1 MGIRRDK
8 RSDGHL
14 GRGLLASI
22 LLHAQVIL
30 PLVVLAM
37 VYGKRESNE
46 VDLSF
51 ESVKESEL
59 PAGLPTVEEPA
70 QPDQQPQQPPKKAP
84 KLATLARPP
93 EPEIELPP
101 PEKLPPIPKPPEKPL
116 AQLPPPKPAEPSPPV
131 QPPPE
136 RLHQKIVELDM
147 GKDVE
152 APENAKYLADKN
164 NRTEEET
171 RARETNL
178 EREQAGQEAHPSDQE
193 DKIAGLADR
202 EARPEK
208 RAGQSG
214 PRPLPESFQPEAP
227 SKATLSMRTPGP
239 RKVENAEPENMSP
252 DGMRLVP
259 EEEQRRSRGA
269 DGGPPTRLRLTRGQ
283 YESVFGTDAEA
294 AAALAKAERSK
305 RKGNSAVRRERVRS
319 ALENFITEVKPGNQ
333 TALNTR
339 AVPFAQFITRM
350 HRKIHELWAFGF
362 MAGLDSKPSSS
373 PLNDPSL
380 VAKLEI
386 VLDGQGN
393 VDRVAMVKSSGMT
406 VYDSA
411 AIDVVYSAAP
421 YPTPPP
427 TILSGDGKVYL
438 HWTFHRNEEAC
449 GTAGVDT
456 FILNNGPKNRETR
469 KPDGK
474 NAG

>member
-1 MGIRRDK
+1 
-8 RSDGHL
+8 
-14 GRGLLASI
+14 
-22 LLHAQVIL
+22 
-30 PLVVLAM
+30 
-37 VYGKRESNE
+37 

-51 ESVKESEL
+51 ESVKEGEL

-70 QPDQQPQQPPKKAP
+70 PPDRQPPHSKAP
-84 KLATLARPP
+84 NPAASAKPP

-101 PEKLPPIPKPPEKPL
+101 PEKLPPIPKPPEKQL
-116 AQLPPPKPAEPSPPV
+116 AQLPPPEPEQPPPPV

-147 GKDVE
+147 GKNVE
-152 APENAKYLADKN
+152 APDNAKYLADKN

-193 DKIAGLADR
+193 DKIAGLEDR
-202 EARPEK
+202 EARPAK
-208 RAGQSG
+208 VGQAG

-227 SKATLSMRTPGP
+227 GKATLSMRTPGS
-239 RKVENAEPENMSP
+239 RKVESAEPETMSA
-252 DGMRLVP
+252 DGLRLVP
-259 EEEQRRSRGA
+259 EEEQRSSRGE
-269 DGGPPTRLRLTRGQ
+269 DGGPPARLRLTRAQ
-283 YESVFGTDAEA
+283 YESAFGTDAEA
-294 AAALAKAERSK
+294 AAALAKAERS
-305 RKGNSAVRRERVRS
+305 RRRGNSAARRERVRS

-362 MAGLDSKPSSS
+362 MAGLDGKPTSS
-373 PLNDPSL
+373 PLNNPSL

-393 VDRVAMVKSSGMT
+393 VDRVAMVKSSGLT

-456 FILNNGPKNRETR
+456 FILNNGPKSPERTVR
-469 KPDGK
+469 PSGK

>member
-1 MGIRRDK
+1 MGIRRN
-8 RSDGHL
+8 RQSRGHL

-22 LLHAQVIL
+22 LLHAQIIL
-30 PLVVLAM
+30 PLVVLAL

-51 ESVKESEL
+51 ESVKENEL
-59 PAGLPTVEEPA
+59 PAGLPEVEEPTPA
-70 QPDQQPQQPPKKAP
+70 ERRSHDSKMQRLTQLEKQ
-84 KLATLARPP
+84 P
-93 EPEIELPP
+93 EPRIELPP
-101 PEKLPPIPKPPEKPL
+101 PEKLPPIPKPQETPVAP
-116 AQLPPPKPAEPSPPV
+116 LPPPKPQEPP
-131 QPPPE
+131 QPQPE

-152 APENAKYLADKN
+152 APENATYLAEKN
-164 NRTEEET
+164 NRTENET
-171 RARETNL
+171 RASETNL

-193 DKIAGLADR
+193 DKIAGLEDR
-202 EARPEK
+202 AARAEK
-208 RAGQSG
+208 RADQAGE
-214 PRPLPESFQPEAP
+214 RALPESFRPEAP
-227 SKATLSMRTPGP
+227 GKATLSMRGP
-239 RKVENAEPENMSP
+239 HKAERSEQEILSP
-252 DGMRLVP
+252 DGLRFLP
-259 EEEQRRSRGA
+259 DEEQRSSRGA
-269 DGGPPTRLRLTRGQ
+269 DGGPSSRLRLTRRQ

-305 RKGNSAVRRERVRS
+305 HKGKFAERRERVRS

-362 MAGLDSKPSSS
+362 MAGLDSKPASL
-373 PLNDPSL
+373 PLNNPAL
-380 VAKLEI
+380 LAKLEI

-393 VDRVAMVKSSGMT
+393 VDRVAVVRSSGLT
-406 VYDSA
+406 IYDSA

-427 TILSGDGKVYL
+427 TILSGNGKVYI

-456 FILNNGPKNRETR
+456 FILNNGPKVPEKRS
-469 KPDGK
+469 G
-474 NAG
+474 

>member
-1 MGIRRDK
+1 MRTRRNK
-8 RSDGHL
+8 RPNGYL
-14 GRGLLASI
+14 GRGLLASL
-22 LLHAQVIL
+22 LLHGQVIL
-30 PLVVLAM
+30 PLVILAL

-51 ESVKESEL
+51 DSVKENEL
-59 PAGLPTVEEPA
+59 PAGLPTVDEPEPPEK
-70 QPDQQPQQPPKKAP
+70 QPREKAAH
-84 KLATLARPP
+84 KLAQSEKTP
-93 EPEIELPP
+93 EPEIEAPP
-101 PEKLPPIPKPPEKPL
+101 PEKMPPIPKLPEKPL
-116 AQLPPPKPAEPSPPV
+116 VQLPPPKPEEPP

-164 NRTEEET
+164 NRTENET

-178 EREQAGQEAHPSDQE
+178 EREQAGQEAHPSDE
-193 DKIAGLADR
+193 KDKIAGLEDR

-208 RAGQSG
+208 RAGQSSE
-214 PRPLPESFQPEAP
+214 RPLPESFQPEAP
-227 SKATLSMRTPGP
+227 RKATLSMRTP
-239 RKVENAEPENMSP
+239 RKVESAERETISP
-252 DGMRLVP
+252 DGMRLAP
-259 EEEQRRSRGA
+259 ESERSRGN
-269 DGGPPTRLRLTRGQ
+269 DGGPAARLRLTRRQ

-294 AAALAKAERSK
+294 SAALAKAQRSQ
-305 RKGNSAVRRERVRS
+305 RKGKFAERRERVRS

-339 AVPFAQFITRM
+339 AAPFAQFITRM

-362 MAGLDSKPSSS
+362 MAGMDDKPASV
-373 PLNDPSL
+373 PLNNPAL

-393 VDRVAMVKSSGMT
+393 VDRVAVVRSSGLT
-406 VYDSA
+406 IYDSA

-427 TILSGDGKVYL
+427 TILSGNGKVYI

-449 GTAGVDT
+449 GTAGVDY
-456 FILNNGPKNRETR
+456 FILNNGPKAPEKTA
-469 KPDGK
+469 PASGK

>member
-1 MGIRRDK
+1 MSTRRSK
-8 RSDGHL
+8 RPDGHL
-14 GRGLLASI
+14 GRGLLVSI

-30 PLVVLAM
+30 PLVILAS

-51 ESVKESEL
+51 EPVKENEL
-59 PAGLPTVEEPA
+59 PAGLPAVEEPA
-70 QPDQQPQQPPKKAP
+70 PPEKRPRDKKTQE
-84 KLATLARPP
+84 LAQSEKQP
-93 EPEIELPP
+93 EPEIEVPP
-101 PEKLPPIPKPPEKPL
+101 PEKLPPMPKPPETPL
-116 AQLPPPKPAEPSPPV
+116 AQLPPPKPQEPP

-136 RLHQKIVELDM
+136 QLHQKIVELDM

-152 APENAKYLADKN
+152 APENAKYLAEKN
-164 NRTEEET
+164 NRTENET

-193 DKIAGLADR
+193 DKIAGLEDR
-202 EARPEK
+202 AARPEK
-208 RAGQSG
+208 RAGQAG
-214 PRPLPESFQPEAP
+214 ERVLPESFRSEAP
-227 SKATLSMRTPGP
+227 GKATLSMRSP
-239 RKVENAEPENMSP
+239 RQSVEPEALSP
-252 DGMRLVP
+252 DGMRFVP
-259 EEEQRRSRGA
+259 DEERRMSRST
-269 DGGPPTRLRLTRGQ
+269 DGGPGARLRLTRRQ

-305 RKGNSAVRRERVRS
+305 HKGKFAERRERVRS

-339 AVPFAQFITRM
+339 AAPFAQFITRM

-362 MAGLDSKPSSS
+362 MAGMDDKPASV
-373 PLNDPSL
+373 PLNNPAL

-393 VDRVAMVKSSGMT
+393 VDRVAVVRSSGLT
-406 VYDSA
+406 IYDSA

-427 TILSGDGKVYL
+427 TILSGNGKVYI

-449 GTAGVDT
+449 GTAGVDY
-456 FILNNGPKNRETR
+456 FILNNGIKSPEKKNS
-469 KPDGK
+469 G
-474 NAG
+474 

>member
-1 MGIRRDK
+1 MSTRRSK
-8 RSDGHL
+8 RPDGHL
-14 GRGLLASI
+14 GRGLLVSI

-30 PLVVLAM
+30 PLVILAS

-51 ESVKESEL
+51 EPVKENEL
-59 PAGLPTVEEPA
+59 PAGLPAVEEPA
-70 QPDQQPQQPPKKAP
+70 PPEKRPRDKKTQE
-84 KLATLARPP
+84 LAQSEKQP
-93 EPEIELPP
+93 EPEIEVPP
-101 PEKLPPIPKPPEKPL
+101 PEKLPPMPKPPETPL
-116 AQLPPPKPAEPSPPV
+116 AQLPPPKPQEPP

-136 RLHQKIVELDM
+136 QLHQKIVELDM

-152 APENAKYLADKN
+152 APENAKYLAEKN
-164 NRTEEET
+164 NRTENET

-193 DKIAGLADR
+193 DKIAGLEDR
-202 EARPEK
+202 AARPEK
-208 RAGQSG
+208 RAGQAG
-214 PRPLPESFQPEAP
+214 ERVLPESFRSEAP
-227 SKATLSMRTPGP
+227 GKATLSMRSP
-239 RKVENAEPENMSP
+239 RQSVEPEALSP
-252 DGMRLVP
+252 DGMRFVP
-259 EEEQRRSRGA
+259 DEERRMSRST
-269 DGGPPTRLRLTRGQ
+269 DGGPGARLRLTRRQ

-305 RKGNSAVRRERVRS
+305 HKGKFAERRERVRS

-362 MAGLDSKPSSS
+362 MAGLDNKSASL
-373 PLNDPSL
+373 PLNNPSL
-380 VAKLEI
+380 LAKLEI

-393 VDRVAMVKSSGMT
+393 VDRVAVVRSSGLT
-406 VYDSA
+406 IYDSA

-427 TILSGDGKVYL
+427 TILSGNGKVYI

-449 GTAGVDT
+449 GTAGVDY
-456 FILNNGPKNRETR
+456 FILNNGPKSSE
-469 KPDGK
+469 KAEKHSG
-474 NAG
+474 

>member
-1 MGIRRDK
+1 MDTRRK
-8 RSDGHL
+8 QRPDGHI

-30 PLVVLAM
+30 PLVILAT

-59 PAGLPTVEEPA
+59 PAGLPAVEEPE
-70 QPDQQPQQPPKKAP
+70 PPEKRPSEKKTQ
-84 KLATLARPP
+84 KLAQLQKQP
-93 EPEIELPP
+93 EPEVELPP
-101 PEKLPPIPKPPEKPL
+101 PEKLPPIPKPQEKPL
-116 AQLPPPKPAEPSPPV
+116 AQLLPPPKPEERP

-136 RLHQKIVELDM
+136 RPHQKIVELDM

-152 APENAKYLADKN
+152 APENAKYLAEKN
-164 NRTEEET
+164 NRTENET

-178 EREQAGQEAHPSDQE
+178 EREQSGQEAHPSDQE
-193 DKIAGLADR
+193 DKIAALEDR
-202 EARPEK
+202 AARPEK
-208 RAGQSG
+208 RAGQG
-214 PRPLPESFQPEAP
+214 GERPLPESFRSEAP
-227 SKATLSMRTPGP
+227 GKATLAMRGP
-239 RKVENAEPENMSP
+239 RKAESVEREAISA
-252 DGMRLVP
+252 DGMRFQP
-259 EEEQRRSRGA
+259 DEEQPSSRGG
-269 DGGPPTRLRLTRGQ
+269 DRGPGARLRLSRKQ
-283 YESVFGTDAEA
+283 YESLFGTDAEA

-305 RKGNSAVRRERVRS
+305 RKGKFAERRERVRS
-319 ALENFITEVKPGNQ
+319 ALENFINEVKPGNQ

-339 AVPFAQFITRM
+339 AAPFAQFITRM

-362 MAGLDSKPSSS
+362 MAGLDSKPSSLA
-373 PLNDPSL
+373 LNDLNL

-393 VDRVAMVKSSGMT
+393 VDRVGVVRSSGLT

-427 TILSGDGKVYL
+427 TILSGNGKVYI

-449 GTAGVDT
+449 GTAGVDY
-456 FILNNGPKNRETR
+456 FILNNGTKSPEKTA
-469 KPDGK
+469 PPSGK

>member
-1 MGIRRDK
+1 MRIRRNQ

-14 GRGLLASI
+14 GRGLLLSVF
-22 LLHAQVIL
+22 LHAQIIL
-30 PLVVLAM
+30 PLVILASI
-37 VYGKRESNE
+37 YGKRESNE

-51 ESVKESEL
+51 ESVKPSEL
-59 PAGLPTVEEPA
+59 PAGLPEVEELPPPQE
-70 QPDQQPQQPPKKAP
+70 QPSEKKPQ
-84 KLATLARPP
+84 KLAQSEKKP
-93 EPEIELPP
+93 EREIELPP
-101 PEKLPPIPKPPEKPL
+101 PEKLPPVPKPPEKPL
-116 AQLPPPKPAEPSPPV
+116 AQLPPAKPEEPL

-136 RLHQKIVELDM
+136 RTHQKIVELDM

-152 APENAKYLADKN
+152 APDNAKYLAEKN
-164 NRTEEET
+164 NRTDNET

-178 EREQAGQEAHPSDQE
+178 EREQAGQEAHRSDQE
-193 DKIAGLADR
+193 DKIAGLEDR
-202 EARPEK
+202 AERPEK
-208 RAGQSG
+208 RAGQTG
-214 PRPLPESFQPEAP
+214 ERPLPESFRPEAP
-227 SKATLSMRTPGP
+227 NKATLSMRGP
-239 RKVENAEPENMSP
+239 RRVESVERETISP
-252 DGMRLVP
+252 DGTRLVP
-259 EEEQRRSRGA
+259 DEEQRSSRATDGSPGA
-269 DGGPPTRLRLTRGQ
+269 RLRLTRRQ

-305 RKGNSAVRRERVRS
+305 RKGKSAERRERVRS

-339 AVPFAQFITRM
+339 AAPFAQFITRM

-362 MAGLDSKPSSS
+362 MAGLDNKSASL

-380 VAKLEI
+380 LAKLEI

-393 VDRVAMVKSSGMT
+393 VDRVAVVRSSGLT
-406 VYDSA
+406 IYDSA

-427 TILSGDGKVYL
+427 TILSGNGKVYI

-449 GTAGVDT
+449 GTAGVDY
-456 FILNNGPKNRETR
+456 FILNNGPKTPE
-469 KPDGK
+469 KAAPASGK

>member
-1 MGIRRDK
+1 MGIRRKK
-8 RSDGHL
+8 RSAGHL
-14 GRGLLASI
+14 GRGLLASL

-30 PLVVLAM
+30 PLVILASI
-37 VYGKRESNE
+37 YGERESNE

-51 ESVKESEL
+51 EQVKESEL
-59 PAGLPTVEEPA
+59 PAGLPSVEEPV
-70 QPDQQPQQPPKKAP
+70 PPEQRMRDKKAQ
-84 KLATLARPP
+84 KLAQSEKEP

-101 PEKLPPIPKPPEKPL
+101 PEKLPRIPKPQEKPL
-116 AQLPPPKPAEPSPPV
+116 AQLPPPKLEEPP

-136 RLHQKIVELDM
+136 QPHQKIVELDM

-164 NRTEEET
+164 NRTENET

-193 DKIAGLADR
+193 DKIAGLEDR
-202 EARPEK
+202 AARPEK
-208 RAGQSG
+208 RAGQTSE
-214 PRPLPESFQPEAP
+214 RSLPESFRSEAP
-227 SKATLSMRTPGP
+227 GKATLSMRGP
-239 RKVENAEPENMSP
+239 RQSAERESLSP
-252 DGMRLVP
+252 DGTRFVP
-259 EEEQRRSRGA
+259 DEERRMSRST
-269 DGGPPTRLRLTRGQ
+269 DGGPGARLRLTRRQ

-305 RKGNSAVRRERVRS
+305 RKGKFAERRERVRS
-319 ALENFITEVKPGNQ
+319 ALENFIAEVKPGNQ

-339 AVPFAQFITRM
+339 AAPFAQFITRM

-362 MAGLDSKPSSS
+362 MAGLDSKPGSS
-373 PLNDPSL
+373 PLNDSSL

-393 VDRVAMVKSSGMT
+393 VDRVAMVRSSGLT
-406 VYDSA
+406 TYDSA

-427 TILSGDGKVYL
+427 TILSGNGKVYI

-449 GTAGVDT
+449 GTAGVDY
-456 FILNNGPKNRETR
+456 FILNNGPKTPEKTA
-469 KPDGK
+469 PPSGK

>member
-1 MGIRRDK
+1 MDTRRSK
-8 RSDGHL
+8 RPNGHL
-14 GRGLLASI
+14 GRSLLASL

-30 PLVVLAM
+30 PLVILASI
-37 VYGKRESNE
+37 YGQRESNE

-51 ESVKESEL
+51 EPVKESEL
-59 PAGLPTVEEPA
+59 PAGLPSVEEPA
-70 QPDQQPQQPPKKAP
+70 PPEERPRDKKAQNLAQAP
-84 KLATLARPP
+84 KEP
-93 EPEIELPP
+93 EPEIEVPP
-101 PEKLPPIPKPPEKPL
+101 PEKLPPVPKTPDKPL
-116 AQLPPPKPAEPSPPV
+116 AQVLPPKPQEPP

-136 RLHQKIVELDM
+136 QLHQKIVELDM
-147 GKDVE
+147 GNDVE

-164 NRTEEET
+164 NRTENET

-193 DKIAGLADR
+193 DKIAGLEDR
-202 EARPEK
+202 AARPER
-208 RAGQSG
+208 RAGQAG
-214 PRPLPESFQPEAP
+214 ERPLPESFRPEAP
-227 SKATLSMRTPGP
+227 SKATLSMRSPHQS
-239 RKVENAEPENMSP
+239 VERNTLSP
-252 DGMRLVP
+252 DGLRFLP
-259 EEEQRRSRGA
+259 DEEQRSSRST
-269 DGGPPTRLRLTRGQ
+269 DGGPGARLRLTRRQ
-283 YESVFGTDAEA
+283 YESLFGTDADA

-305 RKGNSAVRRERVRS
+305 RKGKFAERRERVRS
-319 ALENFITEVKPGNQ
+319 ALENFIAEVKPGNQ

-362 MAGLDSKPSSS
+362 MAGLDSKPASL

-393 VDRVAMVKSSGMT
+393 VDRVGVVRSSGLT
-406 VYDSA
+406 IYDSA

-427 TILSGDGKVYL
+427 TILSGNGKVYI

-449 GTAGVDT
+449 GTAGVDY
-456 FILNNGPKNRETR
+456 FILNNGPHSREKKNS
-469 KPDGK
+469 G
-474 NAG
+474 

>member
-1 MGIRRDK
+1 MSTRRNKRRD
-8 RSDGHL
+8 GHI
-14 GRGLLASI
+14 GRGLLASV

-30 PLVVLAM
+30 PLVVLAL

-51 ESVKESEL
+51 EPVRESEL
-59 PAGLPTVEEPA
+59 PAGLPAVEEPA
-70 QPDQQPQQPPKKAP
+70 PADRQPPKKAQ
-84 KLATLARPP
+84 KLANLEKQP

-116 AQLPPPKPAEPSPPV
+116 VELPPPKPQEPA

-136 RLHQKIVELDM
+136 RPHQKIVELDM

-152 APENAKYLADKN
+152 APENAKYLAEKN
-164 NRTEEET
+164 NRTENET
-171 RARETNL
+171 RARETNM

-193 DKIAGLADR
+193 DKIAALEDRSAQPERRTGQTGL
-202 EARPEK
+202 
-208 RAGQSG
+208 
-214 PRPLPESFQPEAP
+214 RPLPESFRPEAP

-239 RKVENAEPENMSP
+239 RTAESARPETMSP

-259 EEEQRRSRGA
+259 EGEPRTSRDA
-269 DGGPPTRLRLTRGQ
+269 DGGPLARLHLSRGQ

-305 RKGNSAVRRERVRS
+305 RKGHSAERRERVRS

-350 HRKIHELWAFGF
+350 HRQIHELWAFGF

-373 PLNDPSL
+373 PLNNPSL
-380 VAKLEI
+380 VAKVEI

-393 VDRVAMVKSSGMT
+393 VDRVAMVRSSGLT
-406 VYDSA
+406 TYDSA

-456 FILNNGPKNRETR
+456 FILNNGPRSRE
-469 KPDGK
+469 KAAPPSGK
-474 NAG
+474 TAG

>member
-1 MGIRRDK
+1 MPARRNK
-8 RSDGHL
+8 RRNGHL
-14 GRGLLASI
+14 GRGLLASL
-22 LLHAQVIL
+22 LLHAQIIL
-30 PLVVLAM
+30 PLVVLARL
-37 VYGKRESNE
+37 YGKHESNE

-51 ESVKESEL
+51 ESVKEYEL
-59 PAGLPTVEEPA
+59 PAGLPTVEEPV
-70 QPDQQPQQPPKKAP
+70 PPEKRLPNKAP
-84 KLATLARPP
+84 QKLAQAERKP
-93 EPEIELPP
+93 EPEIETPP
-101 PEKLPPIPKPPEKPL
+101 PEKTPPVPKPPEKPL
-116 AQLPPPKPAEPSPPV
+116 AQLPPPKPAEPPP
-131 QPPPE
+131 PPPE

-152 APENAKYLADKN
+152 APDNAKYLADKN
-164 NRTEEET
+164 NRTDNET

-178 EREQAGQEAHPSDQE
+178 EREQAGKEAQRSDQE
-193 DKIAGLADR
+193 DKIAELEDR

-214 PRPLPESFQPEAP
+214 ERPLPESFQPQAP
-227 SKATLSMRTPGP
+227 NKVTLSMRGP
-239 RKVENAEPENMSP
+239 RRVESVEREPISP

-259 EEEQRRSRGA
+259 EEQQRSSRGS
-269 DGGPPTRLRLTRGQ
+269 DGSPAARLRLTRRQ

-294 AAALAKAERSK
+294 SAALAKAQRSL
-305 RKGNSAVRRERVRS
+305 RKGKSAERRERVRS

-339 AVPFAQFITRM
+339 AAPFAQFITRM

-362 MAGLDSKPSSS
+362 MTGLDSKPGDL
-373 PLNDPSL
+373 PLNNPAL

-393 VDRVAMVKSSGMT
+393 VDRVAVVRSSGLT
-406 VYDSA
+406 IYDSA

-427 TILSGDGKVYL
+427 TILSGNGKVYI

-449 GTAGVDT
+449 GTAGVDY
-456 FILNNGPKNRETR
+456 FILNNGPKAPEKTA
-469 KPDGK
+469 PPSGK

>member
-1 MGIRRDK
+1 MGIRHNQRH
-8 RSDGHL
+8 DGHL
-14 GRGLLASI
+14 GRGLLVSV

-37 VYGKRESNE
+37 IYGKRESNE

-51 ESVKESEL
+51 ESVRDSEL
-59 PAGLPTVEEPA
+59 PPGLPAVEEP
-70 QPDQQPQQPPKKAP
+70 PPPEKRPAEKKAP
-84 KLATLARPP
+84 KLAQSEKPP
-93 EPEIELPP
+93 EPEIEAPP
-101 PEKLPPIPKPPEKPL
+101 PEKLPTIPKPPDKPL
-116 AQLPPPKPAEPSPPV
+116 AQVPLPPKPEERP

-152 APENAKYLADKN
+152 APDNAKYLADKN
-164 NRTEEET
+164 NRTENET
-171 RARETNL
+171 RARDTNL
-178 EREQAGQEAHPSDQE
+178 EREQAGQEAQPSDQE
-193 DKIAGLADR
+193 DKIAGLEDR

-208 RAGQSG
+208 RAGQAGLRS
-214 PRPLPESFQPEAP
+214 LPESFQPEAP
-227 SKATLSMRTPGP
+227 AKATLSMRGP
-239 RKVENAEPENMSP
+239 RTTESAERETLSP

-259 EEEQRRSRGA
+259 EEEQRSSRGM
-269 DGGPPTRLRLTRGQ
+269 DGGPPARLRLTRGQ

-305 RKGNSAVRRERVRS
+305 RKGHFAERRERVRS

-362 MAGLDSKPSSS
+362 MAGLDGKPSAS
-373 PLNDPSL
+373 PLNNPSL

-393 VDRVAMVKSSGMT
+393 VDRVAMVKSSGLT

-427 TILSGDGKVYL
+427 TILSGNGKVYL

-456 FILNNGPKNRETR
+456 FILNNGPKNHEIQ
-469 KPDGK
+469 KPAGK